1 MTTALAI
8 RRAIASFILVLLLNT
23 FSWGQNISSLESKSD
38 SLYQGEVSCGTC
50 MFKMKGNG
58 CQLAV
63 KINEKFYF
71 VEGAG
76 IDDYGDA
83 HAENGFCN
91 AIRKAKIKGEVVNN
105 NFRVKEI
112 LLDKKP

>member
-1 MTTALAI
+1 MTTTIAI
-8 RRAIASFILVLLLNT
+8 HRVLGSLVLLLLLNT
-23 FSWGQNISSLESKSD
+23 FSWGQNISSVESKKD

-63 KINEKFYF
+63 KINDMYYF
-71 VEGAG
+71 AEGAG
-76 IDDYGDA
+76 IDDFGDA

-91 AIRKAKIKGEVVNN
+91 AIRKAKIMGEVVNN
-105 NFRVKEI
+105 IFRVKEI